1 MESGKFGFRIHGP
14 RPVVISAIE
23 PRTPAELSGLK
34 VGDIF
39 ISMNDVHVLDSSH
52 SEVVRKSSASNGGT
66 IQHWLAAESTESV
79 ELWHL
84 VFQIVCSGTSGV
96 RQRCSVD
103 YAIG

>member
-23 PRTPAELSGLK
+23 PGTPAELSRLEM
-34 VGDIF
+34 GDIL

-66 IQHWLAAESTESV
+66 IRHWLVAESTKSV
-79 ELWHL
+79 DLWHL
-84 VFQIVCSGTSGV
+84 VFQIVCSGTCG
-96 RQRCSVD
+96 
-103 YAIG
+103 IG